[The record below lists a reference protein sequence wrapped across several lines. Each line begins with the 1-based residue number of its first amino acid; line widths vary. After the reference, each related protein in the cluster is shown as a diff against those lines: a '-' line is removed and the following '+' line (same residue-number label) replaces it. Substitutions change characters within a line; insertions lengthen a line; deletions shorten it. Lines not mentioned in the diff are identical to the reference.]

1 MNVFS
6 LTGNLGQDAEIK
18 ETSTGKVVVKF
29 SMPVSTGFGDKKET
43 NWLNCSWFGD
53 RAVKVAQYMV
63 KGSLIGVSG
72 EFQPRK
78 YAAKDGTEKVSLD
91 LNVRDVTLLGG
102 RPSSEANPVARPV
115 KADAPFADDDVP
127 F

>member
-6 LTGNLGQDAEIK
+6 LTGNIGQDAEIK

-43 NWLNCSWFGD
+43 NWINCSWFGD
-53 RAVKVAQYMV
+53 RAAKVAQYML
-63 KGSLIGVSG
+63 KGSLVGVSG

-78 YAAKDGTEKVSLD
+78 YNAKDGTEKVSLD

-102 RPSSEANPVARPV
+102 RPSSEAKQVARPV
-115 KADAPFADDDVP
+115 KEDAPFADDDVP